1 MPASSWKVEDLIPHR
16 PPMVL
21 IDDIESIDLESSSL
35 VASFTAKEQWR
46 GNWFAIEYMAQTAAA
61 LAGLFDKMADDGAEG
76 RPGLLLGTRRLD
88 LGIAEFVPGV
98 RYFVKAVREYVDG
111 DSAAFVCDIWEAG
124 GDEKSARCTA
134 TLTAYRPPRIAD
146 VKEEQ

>member
-1 MPASSWKVEDLIPHR
+1 MQVSSWKVEDLIPHR

-21 IDDIESIDLESSSL
+21 IDNIESVNLESSSL

-61 LAGLFDKMADDGAEG
+61 LAGAFDKVSDDGARG
-76 RPGLLLGTRRLD
+76 RPGLLLGTRRLE

-98 RYFVKAVREYVDG
+98 HYFVKTVREYVDG
-111 DSAAFVCDIWEAG
+111 DSAAFACEIWEDG
-124 GDEKSARCTA
+124 KESQSPKCTA
-134 TLTAYRPPRIAD
+134 TLTAYRGSL
-146 VKEEQ
+146 